1 MQKEANLQA
10 DEHQKEGEVKT
21 AWNSSL
27 CLILGPAKYL
37 HNRFRQKHSYNE
49 EIYENDEEKLI
60 VAVLKTLKTV
70 QVMLGLDARRR
81 KAEQWSI
88 PKSWAPIQ
96 DEAKATIDIRAL
108 LEPLHFPKTLYKD
121 PLSFGSL
128 LHDEIS

>member
-1 MQKEANLQA
+1 MFPRMLRKFCNSSSFPFHNCKWKVQKEANLQA

-81 KAEQWSI
+81 KAEQ
-88 PKSWAPIQ
+88 
-96 DEAKATIDIRAL
+96 
-108 LEPLHFPKTLYKD
+108 
-121 PLSFGSL
+121 
-128 LHDEIS
+128 